1 MRHIISI
8 LVENQF
14 GVLARVSGL
23 FSARGYNIDS
33 LCVAETEDPAVSRM
47 TVVVRGD
54 DRVLAQIE
62 KQLKKLVETIDVEDL
77 TGIAHV
83 ERELVMVRVKAKG
96 KKRSEVIEIANIF
109 RAGVDSSLT
118 RPDRFPILGV
128 MLLRSSIDLS
138 QFGIERR
145 AARSTASIQRPP
157 QRARMQVGQ
166 PTMRG
171 KNGNQPAQGLQVP
184 AGKTAT
190 MRSRLSRSW
199 SNFRFG

>member
-54 DRVLAQIE
+54 DLVLAQIE

-109 RAGVDSSLT
+109 RAKV
-118 RPDRFPILGV
+118 V
-128 MLLRSSIDLS
+128 DLS
-138 QFGIERR
+138 PDSIVVEATGSAGKVKAFVDMMHPFGIEELVRTGKI
-145 AARSTASIQRPP
+145 AIGRSLNNNEAKGR
-157 QRARMQVGQ
+157 
-166 PTMRG
+166 
-171 KNGNQPAQGLQVP
+171 
-184 AGKTAT
+184 
-190 MRSRLSRSW
+190 
-199 SNFRFG
+199 